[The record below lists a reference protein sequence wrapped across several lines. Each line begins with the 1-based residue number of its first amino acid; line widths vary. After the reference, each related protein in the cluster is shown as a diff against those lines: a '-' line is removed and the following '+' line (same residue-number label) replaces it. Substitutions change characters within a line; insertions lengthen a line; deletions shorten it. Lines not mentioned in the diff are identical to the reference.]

1 MAHLKYKPF
10 MAYIEPTMQT
20 ALRKFAKRKKTTM
33 TEVIREAL
41 NARLTPG
48 DPYIAGFNNGID
60 AAVSAIKNTK
70 AAQMRFPSGKTFA
83 EIISDEVE
91 RHYLQ
96 ENSDAAKGREESV
109 PRVQALLSQ

>member
-10 MAYIEPTMQT
+10 MAYIEPAMQT
-20 ALRKFAKRKKTTM
+20 ALRKFAKKKRTTM

-48 DPYIAGFNNGID
+48 DPYVAGFNNGID
-60 AAVSAIKNTK
+60 AAVAAVKNTK

-96 ENSDAAKGREESV
+96 ENTDGTRGREESM
-109 PRVQALLSQ
+109 PKLPALLSQ